1 MATNLADVLKSIE
14 KMSGKKA
21 LMQGVEVK
29 DVERIPLPMVT
40 VNRMLYGGIPKG
52 RMIEFA
58 GAESGGKTSTAL
70 LLAGA
75 YQKQDD
81 RPVFF
86 VDSEGTYDPRW
97 AAKLGVDNDRLIKWA
112 PENVTAEEV
121 FQKILEVAETNEVGL
136 IILDSIPALV
146 PQQIDAKDMTEYQ
159 MGGISKALT
168 TFTMKLQ
175 KVLLA
180 NDTITF
186 IGLNQIRDRMSS
198 YGSPTK
204 TPGGRAW
211 KHLTSVR
218 LEMSSSA
225 VDKNGNYV
233 PESNENPAGVM
244 IAVNVRKNKT
254 APRNRKLGRYII
266 DFDEGFNEVLDVVNV
281 AVSLGIIT
289 QRGASFSYTD
299 TETGEV
305 IAKGMGKA
313 KFIES
318 LTEEIFLEIKEK
330 VNNYDD

>member
-1 MATNLADVLKSIE
+1 MANLADVLKSIE

-29 DVERIPLPMVT
+29 DIERIPLPMIT

-52 RMIEFA
+52 RMVEFA
-58 GAESGGKTSTAL
+58 GVESGGKTTTAL

-97 AAKLGVDNDRLIKWA
+97 AAKLGVDNDRLIKWT

-175 KVLLA
+175 KVLLK
-180 NDTITF
+180 NDTVTF
-186 IGLNQIRDRMSS
+186 IGLNQVRDNMSP
-198 YGSPTK
+198 YGAPTV
-204 TPGGRAW
+204 TPGGRGW

-218 LEMSSSA
+218 LEMSSSS

-233 PESNENPAGVM
+233 PESHENPAGVM
-244 IAVNVRKNKT
+244 ITVHVRKNKT
-254 APRNRKLGRYII
+254 APRNRKLGRFIV
-266 DFDEGFNEVLDVVNV
+266 DFDEGFNEKLDVVNV
-281 AVSLGIIT
+281 AVSLGIVT
-289 QRGASFSYTD
+289 QRGASFSYINP
-299 TETGEV
+299 ETGEV
-305 IAKGMGKA
+305 LAKGMGRA

-318 LTEEIFLEIKEK
+318 LTDEVFEEIKER